1 MELGSRGAGGHVLA
15 ATINRR
21 SFNRLL
27 AGAAAGM
34 TALDLKRALA
44 DEIRQP
50 KMPVVMLDAGH
61 GGVDPGAIGLAGT
74 YEKDISL
81 PTVMEVARQLAATK
95 RFEVR
100 FTRKDDEF
108 IPLPQRVARA
118 RAAGA
123 DLFLSVPAD
132 APPHRGGARPLGLHL
147 VRAGLGPRSRGVG
160 RAREQ
165 GRSGRRHRS
174 VATRS
179 RGQRHSHRSGAAS
192 DQRSLDPAGAGSGRR
207 ARPARADAEQQP
219 PFRWLRRAE
228 GARHTL
234 GPGRDRL
241 SFQSGA
247 GAPAAPGFVPQR
259 GRAKPGAL
267 DQRLFRRRREGLA
280 PLTLTALSHVFARRG
295 TNSMP

>member
-1 MELGSRGAGGHVLA
+1 MESGSGGAGGHVLA

-34 TALDLKRALA
+34 TALDLSRALA
-44 DEIRQP
+44 DEIKQP
-50 KMPVVMLDAGH
+50 KMPVIMLDAGH

-123 DLFLSVPAD
+123 DLFMSVHAD
-132 APPHRGGARPLGLHL
+132 ALPNRAERGASVYTLSKQASDREAAAL
-147 VRAGLGPRSRGVG
+147 A
-160 RAREQ
+160 ARENKADLVAGIDLSQ
-165 GRSGRRHRS
+165 HDPEVSGILIDLARRQTNNLSILLAQDLVVELGRH
-174 VATRS
+174 VPMLNN
-179 RGQRHSHRSGAAS
+179 SHRSAGFAVLKAPDIPSALVEIGCLSNREQERQLRQGTFRSAVAQSLARSINDYFDAA
-192 DQRSLDPAGAGSGRR
+192 
-207 ARPARADAEQQP
+207 AR
-219 PFRWLRRAE
+219 
-228 GARHTL
+228 G
-234 GPGRDRL
+234 
-241 SFQSGA
+241 
-247 GAPAAPGFVPQR
+247 
-259 GRAKPGAL
+259 
-267 DQRLFRRRREGLA
+267 
-280 PLTLTALSHVFARRG
+280 
-295 TNSMP
+295 